1 MQVPQISIFLENK
14 IGRMAEVTETLATR
28 DINIVALSVADTS
41 EFGILRLIVN
51 KPDSAY
57 EALKQAGFT
66 AMTNYVVAVE
76 VEDKPGGLAKILRIL
91 SEASLNVE
99 YMYAFVERA
108 TGRAAL
114 IFRFEKETEA
124 VKVLQAA
131 GVNILQKLDIFQD

>member
-1 MQVPQISIFLENK
+1 MQVPQLSIFLENK
-14 IGRMAEVTETLATR
+14 KGRMAQVTEVLAEN

-51 KPDSAY
+51 NPDKAY
-57 EALKQAGFT
+57 EALKAAGFT

-76 VEDKPGGLAKILRIL
+76 VTDEPGGLARILRTL
-91 SEASLNVE
+91 ADAGLNVE

-114 IFRFEKETEA
+114 IFRFEKESEA
-124 VKVLQAA
+124 IKVLQAD
-131 GVNILQKLDIFQD
+131 GVNILQKIDIFKD

>member
-1 MQVPQISIFLENK
+1 MQVPQLSIFLENK
-14 IGRMAEVTETLATR
+14 TGRMTEVTEVLAEN

-51 KPDSAY
+51 KPDKAY
-57 EALKQAGFT
+57 EVLKAAEFT

-76 VEDKPGGLAKILRIL
+76 VEDEPGGLARILRLL
-91 SEASLNVE
+91 SDAGLNVE

-114 IFRFEKETEA
+114 IFRFEKESEA
-124 VKVLQAA
+124 IKALQAG
-131 GVNILQKLDIFQD
+131 GVNILQKIDIFKD